1 MRSIASSARE
11 VCGLRT
17 GLMDFLCISSCV
29 MAVCLGMAFNY
40 LISSFILLRIQ
51 LHLLAYVQCS
61 MSRICLNLLF
71 NCLYD
76 RVYLIILAEVESIL
90 QSYMI

>member
-1 MRSIASSARE
+1 
-11 VCGLRT
+11 
-17 GLMDFLCISSCV
+17 MDFLCISSCV
-29 MAVCLGMAFNY
+29 MAPCLGMVFNHQ
-40 LISSFILLRIQ
+40 ISSFILLCIQ
-51 LHLLAYVQCS
+51 LHSVAYVQCS

-76 RVYLIILAEVESIL
+76 KVYLIMLAEVESIL